1 MSLESKV
8 DSLESEVLR
17 LRQIIQNQK
26 DKERLSYFS
35 HLDSMDQLLTG
46 RQVLYERL
54 EQCIR
59 DGETDKS
66 ELEKIMNA
74 LNIRMGSFGVERKNI
89 VNNLFKNIIEMSV
102 PNFVKYLFWG
112 SITNSGIFN
121 DEGLTQ
127 E

>member
-1 MSLESKV
+1 
-8 DSLESEVLR
+8 
-17 LRQIIQNQK
+17 
-26 DKERLSYFS
+26 
-35 HLDSMDQLLTG
+35 
-46 RQVLYERL
+46 LYERL